1 MRHENDLHRCPSEC
15 KNHSGGDSV
24 AMGRVSLL
32 PSALGT
38 LLSGRER
45 EKKRKRKRRYASLE
59 EGMHVLVF
67 ADGLHRRR
75 VFRLTS
81 LSNLGCATVVRR

>member
-45 EKKRKRKRRYASLE
+45 ERKKKKKTALRKSGRRHACP
-59 EGMHVLVF
+59 
-67 ADGLHRRR
+67 GL
-75 VFRLTS
+75 
-81 LSNLGCATVVRR
+81 C